1 MTNPNTAPT
10 PTAIPDRHGTN
21 LFLAD
26 PSLATLLQIYLPGA
40 LYRHVEA
47 VFVELGAAAGG
58 PLDKLAQTADRH
70 PPTLQHRTRTGQELQ
85 RIDKHPA
92 YVELE
97 RMAFSRLG
105 LAAMSHRPGVFD
117 WPEALPKLVKYA
129 LTYVFVQSEFGLCCP
144 LSMTDSLTGTLLKHG
159 DQALIDRYLPE
170 LTTQDFDQLSQGAM
184 FITEQGAGSDVSGV
198 TTRAYRDGDGWKLQ
212 GEKWF
217 CSNPDA
223 GLAMVLARADGAPP
237 GMKGLGLFLMPR
249 TLPDGSRNHY
259 HIVRLKDK
267 LGTRSMASGEIRL
280 EGATAYPVGEIGRGF
295 HNMATMINMS
305 RLSNGVRAAGLMRR
319 AVGEALFIARNRQA
333 FNRHLIDMPL
343 MQRTLIKM
351 LLPSEQ
357 ARTMFMHLAVCMAR
371 ADSGDQDAG
380 KLVRILTPLIKFR
393 ACRDAR
399 KVTQDGMEV
408 RGGCGYIE
416 EWSDPRIVRDA
427 LLGSIWEGT
436 SSIVALDVARSIQRD
451 GTLVFLAQ
459 YLKEKLDDRR
469 IPTPSR
475 ESLGAALEQVVTLM
489 ETCAKTPESVDVRRA
504 ATALYNITTAILMA
518 WEAAQA
524 AGDYR
529 RLALAHM
536 VLKHRIWPNDPLSP
550 ATGSEERV
558 LVRKLLEEVPLTEAE
573 VMDAFPPMG

>member
-1 MTNPNTAPT
+1 
-10 PTAIPDRHGTN
+10 
-21 LFLAD
+21 
-26 PSLATLLQIYLPGA
+26 
-40 LYRHVEA
+40 
-47 VFVELGAAAGG
+47 
-58 PLDKLAQTADRH
+58 
-70 PPTLQHRTRTGQELQ
+70 
-85 RIDKHPA
+85 
-92 YVELE
+92 
-97 RMAFSRLG
+97 
-105 LAAMSHRPGVFD
+105 
-117 WPEALPKLVKYA
+117 
-129 LTYVFVQSEFGLCCP
+129 
-144 LSMTDSLTGTLLKHG
+144 
-159 DQALIDRYLPE
+159 
-170 LTTQDFDQLSQGAM
+170 
-184 FITEQGAGSDVSGV
+184 
-198 TTRAYRDGDGWKLQ
+198 
-212 GEKWF
+212 
-217 CSNPDA
+217 
-223 GLAMVLARADGAPP
+223 
-237 GMKGLGLFLMPR
+237 
-249 TLPDGSRNHY
+249 
-259 HIVRLKDK
+259 
-267 LGTRSMASGEIRL
+267 
-280 EGATAYPVGEIGRGF
+280 
-295 HNMATMINMS
+295 MINLS

-459 YLKEKLDDRR
+459 YLNEKLDDRR

-524 AGDYR
+524 ARDYR

>member
-1 MTNPNTAPT
+1 MPDHHSTQPS
-10 PTAIPDRHGTN
+10 TAIPDRHGAN
-21 LFLAD
+21 LFLTD
-26 PSLATLLQIYLPGA
+26 PSLAALLQTYLPA
-40 LYRHVEA
+40 DVYRHVEA
-47 VFVELGAAAGG
+47 IFVELGAAAGG
-58 PLDKLAQTADRH
+58 RLDELARTADRN
-70 PPTLQHRTRTGQELQ
+70 PPTLQHRTRTGQEVQ

-117 WPEALPKLVKYA
+117 WPEPLPKLVKYA

-159 DQALIDRYLPE
+159 DQALIERYLPE

-198 TTRAYRDGDGWKLQ
+198 TTRAYRDGDSWKLE

-237 GMKGLGLFLMPR
+237 GIKGLGLFLMPK
-249 TLPDGSRNHY
+249 TLPDGGRNRY
-259 HIVRLKDK
+259 RIVRLKDK
-267 LGTRSMASGEIRL
+267 MGSRSMASGEIRL
-280 EGATAYPVGEIGRGF
+280 EGATAYPVGEVGVGF
-295 HNMATMINMS
+295 RNMATMINMS

-319 AVGEALFIARNRQA
+319 AVGEALFIASNRMA

-351 LLPSEQ
+351 MLPSEQ
-357 ARTMFMHLAVCMAR
+357 ARTMFMHLAVCMGR
-371 ADSGDQDAG
+371 ADNGDQEAE

-436 SSIVALDVARSIQRD
+436 SSIVALDVARSIQRE
-451 GTLVFLAQ
+451 GTLTVLTH
-459 YLKEKLDDRR
+459 YLHDKLNDER
-469 IPTPSR
+469 IPAPSR
-475 ESLGAALEQVVTLM
+475 DALTTALTQTAALM
-489 ETCAKTPESVDVRRA
+489 DSCAKTPDNADTRRA
-504 ATALYNITTAILMA
+504 ATALYNITTAVLMA
-518 WEAAQA
+518 WEAAQSN
-524 AGDYR
+524 GDYR
-529 RLALAHM
+529 RLALAHK
-536 VLKHRIWPNDPLSP
+536 VLIHRIWPNDPLAP
-550 ATGSEERV
+550 TRPLEQQ
-558 LVRKLLEEVPLTEAE
+558 LLIKKLLEEVPLSMKEA
-573 VMDAFPPMG
+573 MDTLPHSG